1 MRNTAMT
8 RPTKKCLAEELEGLL
23 LQINDGK
30 PTADIRK
37 QANRLISAITPQD
50 IAQAED
56 KLMREGLSAQRV
68 QQLSASFILMGL
80 MEGNKSNLRERLTE
94 RHVLK
99 KVLAEHDMLQCF
111 IGDLEEVALRIS
123 QADFLNDT
131 SGEIRRLEHIAEHVG
146 AMEEHID
153 REEDVI
159 FPALRSQGWDSLC
172 RSVENDHVYIRSGIG
187 EMTKLV
193 GVFGEISFG
202 VFKDR
207 LLSIVKTLCPI
218 LREHLF
224 YEDHILY
231 PVAVAM
237 IDNPPFWDRM
247 HQVCDEI
254 DYCGIHL

>member
-1 MRNTAMT
+1 MT
-8 RPTKKCLAEELEGLL
+8 RQIKKCLAEELEGLL
-23 LQINDGK
+23 LRINDGK
-30 PTADIRK
+30 PTADLRK
-37 QANRLISAITPQD
+37 RATRLISVVTPQD
-50 IAQAED
+50 IAAVEGR
-56 KLMREGLSAQRV
+56 LVEGGLSARRV
-68 QQLSASFILMGL
+68 QQLSAAFILMGL
-80 MEGNKSNLRERLTE
+80 MDGNKTNLRERLNE

-111 IGDLEEVALRIS
+111 LSDLEDVALKIGQS
-123 QADFLNDT
+123 QFLNDT
-131 SGEIRRLEHIAEHVG
+131 SVEIRRLEHIAEHVN

-153 REEDVI
+153 RENDVI

-172 RSVENDHVYIRSGIG
+172 RSVENDHVQIHIQIKGLIQ
-187 EMTKLV
+187 LV
-193 GVFGEISFG
+193 DSFGEIPFG
-202 VFKDR
+202 VFKGK
-207 LLSIVKTLCPI
+207 LMTLVKTLCSI

-237 IDNPPFWDRM
+237 IDNQMFWNRM